1 MQTTHA
7 HPLCSLSSEDLCVA
21 HQPLTEVTPYINCCK
36 TSSSKMFQKIIFF
49 KERPGVGEGFFQNL
63 VARRKEEAL
72 RSSGLDIET
81 L

>member
-1 MQTTHA
+1 
-7 HPLCSLSSEDLCVA
+7 
-21 HQPLTEVTPYINCCK
+21 
-36 TSSSKMFQKIIFF
+36 MFQKIIFF

>member
-1 MQTTHA
+1 
-7 HPLCSLSSEDLCVA
+7 
-21 HQPLTEVTPYINCCK
+21 
-36 TSSSKMFQKIIFF
+36 MFQKTIFF
-49 KERPGVGEGFFQNL
+49 KEQPGVGEGFFQNL